1 MLAPLAKMEK
11 IKEKTSRWGKGRQIF
26 VLKKRER
33 VTMVLT

>member
-11 IKEKTSRWGKGRQIF
+11 IKEKTSRWGKGRQF